1 MKKQALW
8 PVVRTAAVTGFYALC
23 AVGALGFADHSL
35 GKVGATALRRL
46 YELSRL
52 PERRLGESW
61 TSPALVRAALHTR
74 APRPTP
80 SGSAS
85 AIWYGWIEEEHKSG
99 KNSYTVIVCAKGE
112 DEELELRQDGR
123 LARLDLFAGSEH
135 VALLKGLPLETLPLD
150 RVALDFGEV
159 HRSRDIPLPMQR
171 LCAGKFRP
179 GGNLTYREALIP
191 LGEVVTVLGCATAE
205 AVHSCASPP
214 GALSRR
220 RLAPVLRAYANA
232 ALNPLRGAAALV
244 GVALGL
250 LGSALLK
257 LQKAAS

>member
-1 MKKQALW
+1 MKKRALW

-23 AVGALGFADHSL
+23 AVGALGFADHCL

-46 YELSRL
+46 YELSHL
-52 PERRLGESW
+52 PERHLGESW
-61 TSPALVRAALHTR
+61 TSPALVRGTLHTG
-74 APRPTP
+74 APRQTP

-123 LARLDLFAGSEH
+123 LARLELFAGSEH

-159 HRSRDIPLPMQR
+159 GRSRAIPLPMQR
-171 LCAGKFRP
+171 LCEGKFRP
-179 GGNLTYREALIP
+179 GSNLSYREASIP
-191 LGEVVTVLGCATAE
+191 PGEAVTVLGCASAE
-205 AVHSCASPP
+205 AVHSCGSPP

-220 RLAPVLRAYANA
+220 QLRPVLRAYANA
-232 ALNPLRGAAALV
+232 ALNPIRGAAALV
-244 GVALGL
+244 GLALGL
-250 LGSALLK
+250 LASALLK
-257 LQKAAS
+257 LRSGAS

>member
-8 PVVRTAAVTGFYALC
+8 PAARTAMVTGFYALC

-35 GKVGATALRRL
+35 GKVGATALRRIYGL
-46 YELSRL
+46 ANL

-61 TSPALVRAALHTR
+61 TSPALVRATLHTR
-74 APRPTP
+74 SSRQAP
-80 SGSAS
+80 SGTAS

-99 KNSYTVIVCAKGE
+99 KNTYTVTVCAKGE
-112 DEELELRQDGR
+112 DEELELRQHGR

-150 RVALDFGEV
+150 RVALDFGTV
-159 HRSRDIPLPMQR
+159 HRSRDIPLPMQQ

-179 GGNLTYREALIP
+179 GGNLSYREASIP
-191 LGEVVTVLGCATAE
+191 PGETVTVLGCARPE
-205 AVHSCASPP
+205 ALYSCDSPP
-214 GALSRR
+214 GALSRGGLR
-220 RLAPVLRAYANA
+220 PLLRAYANA

-257 LQKAAS
+257 LQKGAQ

>member
-1 MKKQALW
+1 MKNQALW
-8 PVVRTAAVTGFYALC
+8 PAVRTAAVTGFYALC

-46 YELSRL
+46 YGLANL
-52 PERRLGESW
+52 PERRLGETW
-61 TSPALVRAALHTR
+61 TSPALVRGTLYTR
-74 APRPTP
+74 APRQTP

-99 KNSYTVIVCAKGE
+99 KNTYTVTVCAKGE
-112 DEELELRQDGR
+112 DEDLELRQGR
-123 LARLDLFAGSEH
+123 RVARLDLFAGSEH
-135 VALLKGLPLETLPLD
+135 IALLKGLPLETLPLD
-150 RVALDFGEV
+150 RVALDFGAV
-159 HRSRDIPLPMQR
+159 HRWRDIPLPMQR
-171 LCAGKFRP
+171 LCAGKFRR
-179 GGNLTYREALIP
+179 GSNLSYREAFIP
-191 LGEVVTVLGCATAE
+191 PGETVTVLGCASAE

-214 GALSRR
+214 GALSRDGLR
-220 RLAPVLRAYANA
+220 PVLRAYANA

-257 LQKAAS
+257 LQKGTA